1 MGAPGVAY
9 NPSYVSVDKIVD
21 IVYPVGSIYI
31 STSPVSPESLFNNF
45 GSWERITDTFLL
57 AAGDTYKAGS
67 TGGEATHTLTESEI
81 AAHVHDDILAGG
93 QRLSRGKGSYG
104 ISTSSPGYGPWWGG
118 GFSAAYYAQTSSA
131 GGGKAH
137 NNMPPYLAVYV
148 WKRVS

>member
-57 AAGDTYKAGS
+57 AASDTYKAGS
-67 TGGEATHTLTESEI
+67 TGGEATHTLTEAELPEI
-81 AAHVHDDILAGG
+81 SGSFGG
-93 QRLSRGKGSYG
+93 
-104 ISTSSPGYGPWWGG
+104 TSSGNAWGVLG
-118 GFSAAYYAQTSSA
+118 VQRRVQPVWLDSSA
-131 GGGKAH
+131 DQHGKDRRQRTKYQNQHVVRQRSSA
-137 NNMPPYLAVYV
+137 
-148 WKRVS
+148 